1 MQIYYCAVLFLF
13 SLSFSESLSSFFC
26 GFADNL
32 CVHACAYESAS
43 G

>member
-32 CVHACAYESAS
+32 CAYESAS